1 VVCRNVGRLCA
12 VWCFHEGFARV
23 VLDRSQIN
31 MFAHAGGITSVG
43 TRRRLHL
50 PPVETFDRARADEAW
65 PRAVGSCETVKVRAE
80 RDRSYLMK
88 APITPE
94 ID

>member
-1 VVCRNVGRLCA
+1 M
-12 VWCFHEGFARV
+12 

-65 PRAVGSCETVKVRAE
+65 PRAVGS
-80 RDRSYLMK
+80 
-88 APITPE
+88 
-94 ID
+94 